1 MSTNIRIKK
10 TCEFCEIEFIAKT
23 TRTRYCS
30 HNCNRKHYKQLKREE
45 KIRVAEEK
53 EVTRKVDTSIYEVI
67 SVKEFLSIKE
77 ASTLIGVSERT
88 FYRLM
93 KDGLVKTFKLGG
105 RTIIKR
111 SDIDKLFC

>member
-1 MSTNIRIKK
+1 MSSNIRIKK
-10 TCEFCEIEFIAKT
+10 TCEYCDKEFVART

-45 KIRVAEEK
+45 KIITAEEK
-53 EVTRKVDTSIYEVI
+53 EVTRKVDTSVYEVI

-93 KDGLVKTFKLGG
+93 KDGLVKSYKLGG

-111 SDIDKLFC
+111 SDINNLFK